1 VSVDATKLVI
11 PGHGTVFHAPKD
23 TACPANPLSAFTLT
37 GAPPAGWTNVGH
49 TSKANTVAFS
59 KEGGE
64 PEKLDTFLADGVR
77 TVYSSLNWGVTVPA
91 LQFDE
96 DVLDLAFNGDF
107 DPATGGYIVPGS
119 VVPVEAALFVYFKDT
134 TGALGFW
141 IPNTVVTLGEA
152 PGTDP
157 AAFTELPL
165 NVSIQSADTGVIPEV
180 NGVPG
185 LFEIFKTGL
194 SQSVPIISTVLPSGA
209 AAGELVTITGS
220 GFTGATSVTVGGTEV
235 ADFTVIN
242 DGYIVASL
250 PAGAAGSAP
259 VIVTNAQGASTAK
272 AYTRA

>member
-259 VIVTNAQGASTAK
+259 VIVTNAQGAAAK

>member
-37 GAPPAGWTNVGH
+37 GAPPAGWT
-49 TSKANTVAFS
+49 NTVAFS

-209 AAGELVTITGS
+209 AAGELVTVNGS

>member
-1 VSVDATKLVI
+1 MSVDATKLVI

-194 SQSVPIISTVLPSGA
+194 SQSVPIVSTVLPSGA

-220 GFTGATSVTVGGTEV
+220 GFTGATSVTIGGVTA

-259 VIVTNAQGASTAK
+259 VIVTNAQGASVAK

>member
-1 VSVDATKLVI
+1 MSVDATKLVI

-194 SQSVPIISTVLPSGA
+194 SQSVPIVSTVLPSGA

-220 GFTGATSVTVGGTEV
+220 GFTGATSVTIGGVEA

-259 VIVTNAQGASTAK
+259 VIVTNAQGASVAK

>member
-235 ADFTVIN
+235 ADFPVIN